1 MAYESNDARNRSETY
16 KEGGKVEA
24 KREWQINPKPKSMK
38 SKTKLQTFKG
48 KEVQPKSM
56 KSKTKPQT
64 FKGKEVKR
72 VPLGKAKKYEEGGK
86 VKASKGTITP
96 TGKYVIA
103 DMEVLEK
110 DGKTK
115 YKKTEA
121 HQVNT
126 PEGKRWYKGEGT
138 SKSPGRASYKAKKR
152 ALAKSVSTPADS
164 LVTGGKDPILA
175 PKKKPKKKKFWQR

>member
-1 MAYESNDARNRSETY
+1 MAYEVNDARNRSETY
-16 KEGGKVEA
+16 KEGGKVES
-24 KREWQINPKPKSMK
+24 KREWQINPK
-38 SKTKLQTFKG
+38 
-48 KEVQPKSM
+48 PKSM